1 MKRFIYVLI
10 DENARCFLPFRFSTE
25 CPRSIVHYYI
35 GNLYIK
41 MDFLDIQYIKPPAL
55 IVREVLPE
63 EMKLKQAMYISVYP
77 ALLI

>member
-1 MKRFIYVLI
+1 
-10 DENARCFLPFRFSTE
+10 
-25 CPRSIVHYYI
+25 
-35 GNLYIK
+35 